1 MTRSKVITIL
11 IAACVILHFCV
22 VNDIVRFHLLV
33 ATVAYPLLALYFFP
47 VMAILDSIKIKEK
60 KEILYSIISGFV
72 FSNILCFALAQ
83 QLLPDNQIVYYT
95 LLAFK
100 LVNSALLYVY
110 LFVKTNKSRGFWHF
124 LFMFFSL

>member
-1 MTRSKVITIL
+1 
-11 IAACVILHFCV
+11 
-22 VNDIVRFHLLV
+22 
-33 ATVAYPLLALYFFP
+33 